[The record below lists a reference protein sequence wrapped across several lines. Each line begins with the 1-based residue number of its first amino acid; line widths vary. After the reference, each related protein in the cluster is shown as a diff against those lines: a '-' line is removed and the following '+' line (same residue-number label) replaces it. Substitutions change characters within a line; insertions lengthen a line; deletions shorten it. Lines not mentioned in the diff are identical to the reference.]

1 MYPYIYISDI
11 IRYYQMIWSK
21 PIHIHSLLSS
31 LGLLRPW
38 RHGIV
43 ADVVCYGAAASAC
56 EKGQRWSHALQLLAA
71 PRLSW
76 TKNHNGYNF
85 EVVKH
90 GKIITY
96 NFIIF
101 YIYTLC
107 MYIYIYMIM
116 ENLWTYCI
124 LVGVTETVSTMKKTR
139 PAANI
144 GKMLKHNGDFAEAA
158 WYISWNNGDTRGH
171 NGIIMVYNGIYI
183 YK

>member
-1 MYPYIYISDI
+1 
-11 IRYYQMIWSK
+11 MIWSK
-21 PIHIHSLLSS
+21 PIHLQSLLSS

-43 ADVVCYGAAASAC
+43 ADVVCYGAATSAC

-90 GKIITY
+90 GKII
-96 NFIIF
+96 ISF
-101 YIYTLC
+101 YIYTLF
-107 MYIYIYMIM
+107 MYIYIYI
-116 ENLWTYCI
+116 EHLWTYCI
-124 LVGVTETVSTMKKTR
+124 LVGVTETVNTMNKTR

-158 WYISWNNGDTRGH
+158 WYISWTKFPPHGTQGSKLDQINILRMG
-171 NGIIMVYNGIYI
+171 
-183 YK
+183 K